1 MKNSDYLLKKLQQDI
16 NKLQNKIN
24 HTKLYNIR
32 NLLVSYLIK
41 SGIVIDYT
49 RPFIISSVMI
59 FEFES
64 LSGNTPFHI
73 DDFVSKKTIEL
84 IDTSAGIHEEN
95 EYDLGYNKAYFDC
108 SIEYSTGWSINDMGT
123 YERTSTTYKINKK
136 IDVSDI
142 DKILSMTKDDI
153 EKILDIENIETIQ
166 KDKLLIHDELY
177 NVDQIIIRNYVE
189 SDRIAYIRKE
199 SNFENILYSI
209 MYICYLIM
217 GGYAINK
224 IEKIF
229 LKTYIRDRL
238 KEYEP
243 LYKQI
248 NKDDVEV
255 MKNILKLKQ
264 ENLALLNNE
273 SINEDNVFKLRK

>member
-49 RPFIISSVMI
+49 LPFIISSVMI